1 MPIESVDNDRGALTL
16 SVVADFPVSVQ
27 RLWDAYADPR
37 QIERLWGPPMW
48 PATFARHDFFPGGRS
63 AYVMT
68 GPEGEESRGYWEF
81 LRVDAHRGF
90 EVLDGFSHSDG
101 SPNTELP
108 TTRMVFDFDSTD
120 SGSRLTTTS
129 HFGSAE
135 QLDQLLDMGMEEG
148 LREAMAQIDD
158 VVADSRTFAAEM
170 PAEARIL
177 GDTTVRIGRV
187 VRGTPEAIWAAHHDP
202 DLVARWMTGP
212 DGWSMPVCETATQVG
227 ANYRYVW
234 RNDADGASF
243 QSTGEVLEMA
253 EPHRVVFTE
262 RMEGDMIP
270 EGAPGTLNEVTFT
283 ALEGGTLVVVVVT
296 YPDAQT
302 RDAVLGT
309 GMVEGMEQSYA
320 RLETDVLD
328 S

>member
-1 MPIESVDNDRGALTL
+1 
-16 SVVADFPVSVQ
+16 
-27 RLWDAYADPR
+27 
-37 QIERLWGPPMW
+37 
-48 PATFARHDFFPGGRS
+48 
-63 AYVMT
+63 
-68 GPEGEESRGYWEF
+68 
-81 LRVDAHRGF
+81 
-90 EVLDGFSHSDG
+90 
-101 SPNTELP
+101 
-108 TTRMVFDFDSTD
+108 
-120 SGSRLTTTS
+120 
-129 HFGSAE
+129 
-135 QLDQLLDMGMEEG
+135 
-148 LREAMAQIDD
+148 MAQIDD

-302 RDAVLGT
+302 RDAVLRNRDGRRH
-309 GMVEGMEQSYA
+309 GAELW